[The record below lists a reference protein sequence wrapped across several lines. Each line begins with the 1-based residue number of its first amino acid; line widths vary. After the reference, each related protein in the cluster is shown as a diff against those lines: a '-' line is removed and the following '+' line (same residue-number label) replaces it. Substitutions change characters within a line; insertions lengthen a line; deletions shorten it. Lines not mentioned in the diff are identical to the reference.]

1 MRMGGT
7 SNKSFLNLLKKSLE
21 DFKIIKKIKL
31 VDLLLYLIKTILR

>member
-7 SNKSFLNLLKKSLE
+7 SKIFLNLLKNLWNTLKLL
-21 DFKIIKKIKL
+21 KKIKL